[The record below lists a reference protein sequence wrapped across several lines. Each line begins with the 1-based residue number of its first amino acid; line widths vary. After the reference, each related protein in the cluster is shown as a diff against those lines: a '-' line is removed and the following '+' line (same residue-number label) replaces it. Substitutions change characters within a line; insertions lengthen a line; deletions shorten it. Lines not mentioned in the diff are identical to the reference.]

1 MNKRTLLSVLIAGAC
16 VAPFMAQA
24 SNLQAT
30 SGEPYTMKAS
40 DLAKKEQELTNFP
53 LMQSVKET
61 IRTLDNASVELIE
74 PGRAANPE
82 NVKRVE
88 GIVKASDWEYLFP
101 LRAQAYTYSNFLK
114 AVGKFPA
121 LCQTY
126 NDGRDSDAICRKELA
141 TMFAHFAQETGG
153 HESWRPEA
161 EWRQALVHV
170 REMGWSEGQKGGY
183 NGECNP
189 DVWQGQT
196 WPCGKDKDGDFL
208 SYFGRGAKQLSYNY
222 NYGPFSE
229 AMYGDVRVLLDTP
242 ELVADTWLNLASAI
256 FFFAYPQPPKPSM
269 LQVIDGTWQPNE
281 HDKANG
287 LVPGFGVTTQIINGG
302 VECGGPTEIAQSQNR
317 IKYYKEFAN
326 YLKVPVPADEVLGCA
341 NMKQFDEYGAGALK
355 IYWEQDWGWSAD
367 TPDGKTYACQLVG
380 YQTPFSA
387 FKDGDYTKC
396 VQKFYNV
403 NIVNDDGTPVTP
415 ADTTPA
421 DTTPSEDTPADT
433 TPADTTPSEDTPAD
447 TTPPDDTTPADTTPA
462 DDTAPVVV
470 NHAPVAIISGPV
482 GAVEAGAQVS
492 LSAES
497 STDEDG
503 NKLTY
508 TWRSQDGQT
517 LSGEDK
523 AVVTFTAPEAATAKQ
538 YEVSLTVSDG
548 ELSST
553 ASYLLNVKAKA
564 STPSEDEG
572 AYPGWSANSTYNAGD
587 IVNNHGKLFQCKP
600 FPYSGWCNNAPTYYE
615 PGVGLA
621 WSDAWTAL

>member
-16 VAPFMAQA
+16 VAPVIAQA
-24 SNLQAT
+24 TMLKAES
-30 SGEPYTMKAS
+30 SVPYTMKAS
-40 DLAKKEQELTNFP
+40 DLAKKEKELTDFP
-53 LMQSVKET
+53 LMKSVKDT
-61 IRTLDNASVELIE
+61 IRTLDNAQVEQIE
-74 PGRAANPE
+74 PGRAANPV

-88 GIVKASDWEYLFP
+88 GILKESDWEYLFP
-101 LRAQAYTYSNFLK
+101 LRAKDYSYSNFLK

-121 LCQTY
+121 LCDTY
-126 NDGRDSDAICRKELA
+126 NDGRDSEAICRKELA

-153 HESWRPEA
+153 HESWRPEP
-161 EWRQALVHV
+161 EWRQALVYV

-229 AMYGDVRVLLDTP
+229 AMYGDVRTLLDKP

-269 LQVIDGTWQPNE
+269 LQVIDGTWQPND

-341 NMKQFDEYGAGALK
+341 NMKQFDEGGAGALK

-396 VQKFYNV
+396 VQKFFNV
-403 NIVNDDGTPVTP
+403 NIVNDDGSAVVPDETPTP
-415 ADTTPA
+415 APA
-421 DTTPSEDTPADT
+421 PSEDETPAPTPTPDE
-433 TPADTTPSEDTPAD
+433 TPAPV
-447 TTPPDDTTPADTTPA
+447 PDDIPA
-462 DDTAPVVV
+462 VV
-470 NHAPVAIISGPV
+470 NHAPVAQIAGPI

-492 LSAES
+492 LSAEG

-517 LSGEDK
+517 VTGDDK
-523 AVVTFTAPEAATAKQ
+523 AVMTFNAPEAATAQQ
-538 YEVSLTVSDG
+538 YEISLTVSDG

-553 ASYLLNVKAKA
+553 TTYLLNVKAKA
-564 STPSEDEG
+564 ATPSQDEG
-572 AYPGWSANSTYNAGD
+572 TSGSYPAWSANSKYSAGD

-600 FPYSGWCNNAPTYYE
+600 FPYSGWCNNAPMYYE
-615 PGVGLA
+615 PGAGLA
-621 WSDAWTAL
+621 WSEAWTAL

>member
-1 MNKRTLLSVLIAGAC
+1 
-16 VAPFMAQA
+16 MAQA
-24 SNLQAT
+24 ASLQAT
-30 SGEPYTMKAS
+30 ASEPYTMKAS
-40 DLAKKEQELTNFP
+40 DLAKKEKELTSFP
-53 LMQSVKET
+53 LMASVKET
-61 IRTLDNASVELIE
+61 IQTLDNAQVEMIE
-74 PGRAANPE
+74 PGRAANPD

-114 AVGKFPA
+114 AIGKFPA
-121 LCQTY
+121 LCKTY
-126 NDGRDSDAICRKELA
+126 GDGRDSDAICRKELA

-153 HESWRPEA
+153 HESWRPEG

-170 REMGWSEGQKGGY
+170 REMGWSEDQKGGY

-229 AMYGDVRVLLDTP
+229 AMYGDVRTLLNKP

-281 HDKANG
+281 RDKANG

-326 YLKVPVPADEVLGCA
+326 YLKVPVPANEVLGCA
-341 NMKQFDEYGAGALK
+341 NMKQFDEGGAGALK

-367 TPDGKTYACQLVG
+367 TPDGKTYSCQLVG

-387 FKDGDYTKC
+387 FKEGDYGRC
-396 VQKFYNV
+396 VQKFFNV
-403 NIVNDDGTPVTP
+403 NVVDDEGSATTPDETPVTP
-415 ADTTPA
+415 APIPAEDETPA
-421 DTTPSEDTPADT
+421 EPA
-433 TPADTTPSEDTPAD
+433 
-447 TTPPDDTTPADTTPA
+447 
-462 DDTAPVVV
+462 VV
-470 NHAPVAIISGPV
+470 NHAPVAHIAGPI
-482 GAVEAGAQVS
+482 GAVDAGAQVS
-492 LSAES
+492 LSAEG
-497 STDEDG
+497 STDADG

-517 LSGEDK
+517 VTGEDK
-523 AVVTFTAPEAATAKQ
+523 AVVTFTAPESATAQ
-538 YEVSLTVSDG
+538 QVEVSLTVSDG

-553 ASYLLNVKAKA
+553 TSYLLNVKAKA
-564 STPSEDEG
+564 ATPSDDD
-572 AYPGWSANSTYNAGD
+572 ASYAAWSANGKYSAGD

-600 FPYSGWCNNAPTYYE
+600 FPYSGWCNNAPAYYE
-615 PGVGLA
+615 PGAGLA
-621 WSDAWTAL
+621 WADAWTAL

>member
-16 VAPFMAQA
+16 VAPVIAQA
-24 SNLQAT
+24 TMLKAES
-30 SGEPYTMKAS
+30 SVPYTMKAS
-40 DLAKKEQELTNFP
+40 DLAKKEKELTDFP
-53 LMQSVKET
+53 LMKSVKDT
-61 IRTLDNASVELIE
+61 IRTLDNAQVEQIE
-74 PGRAANPE
+74 PGRAANPV

-88 GIVKASDWEYLFP
+88 GILKESDWEYLFP
-101 LRAQAYTYSNFLK
+101 LRAKDYSYSNFLK

-121 LCQTY
+121 LCDTY
-126 NDGRDSDAICRKELA
+126 NDGRDSEAICRKELA

-153 HESWRPEA
+153 HESWRPEP
-161 EWRQALVHV
+161 EWRQALVYV

-229 AMYGDVRVLLDTP
+229 AMYGDVRTLLDKP

-269 LQVIDGTWQPNE
+269 LQVIDGTWQPND

-341 NMKQFDEYGAGALK
+341 NMKQFDEGGAGALK

-396 VQKFYNV
+396 VQKFFNV
-403 NIVNDDGTPVTP
+403 NIVNDDGSAVVPDETP
-415 ADTTPA
+415 APA
-421 DTTPSEDTPADT
+421 PAPSEDETPAPTPTPDE
-433 TPADTTPSEDTPAD
+433 TPAPV
-447 TTPPDDTTPADTTPA
+447 PDDIPA
-462 DDTAPVVV
+462 VV
-470 NHAPVAIISGPV
+470 NHAPVAQIAGPI

-492 LSAES
+492 LSAEG

-517 LSGEDK
+517 VTGDDK
-523 AVVTFTAPEAATAKQ
+523 AVVTFNAPEAATAQQ
-538 YEVSLTVSDG
+538 YEISLTVSDG

-553 ASYLLNVKAKA
+553 TTYLLNVKAKA
-564 STPSEDEG
+564 ATPSQDEG
-572 AYPGWSANSTYNAGD
+572 TSGSYPAWSANSKYSAGD

-600 FPYSGWCNNAPTYYE
+600 FPYSGWCNNAPAYYE
-615 PGVGLA
+615 PGVRLA
-621 WSDAWTAL
+621 WADAWTAL

>member
-16 VAPFMAQA
+16 VAPVIAQA
-24 SNLQAT
+24 TMLKAES
-30 SGEPYTMKAS
+30 SVPYTMKAS
-40 DLAKKEQELTNFP
+40 DLAKKEKELTDFP
-53 LMQSVKET
+53 LMKSVKDT
-61 IRTLDNASVELIE
+61 IRTLDNAQVEQIE
-74 PGRAANPE
+74 PGRAANPV

-88 GIVKASDWEYLFP
+88 GILKESDWEYLFP
-101 LRAQAYTYSNFLK
+101 LRAKDYSYSNFLK

-121 LCQTY
+121 LCDTY
-126 NDGRDSDAICRKELA
+126 NDGRDSEAICRKELA

-153 HESWRPEA
+153 HESWRPEP
-161 EWRQALVHV
+161 EWRQALVYV

-229 AMYGDVRVLLDTP
+229 AMYGDVRTLLDKP

-269 LQVIDGTWQPNE
+269 LQVIDGTWQPND

-341 NMKQFDEYGAGALK
+341 NMKQFDEGGAGALK

-396 VQKFYNV
+396 VQKFFNV
-403 NIVNDDGTPVTP
+403 NIVNDDGSAVVPDETP
-415 ADTTPA
+415 APA
-421 DTTPSEDTPADT
+421 PAPSEDETPAPTPTPDE
-433 TPADTTPSEDTPAD
+433 TPAPV
-447 TTPPDDTTPADTTPA
+447 PDDIPA
-462 DDTAPVVV
+462 VV
-470 NHAPVAIISGPV
+470 NHAPVAQIAGPI

-492 LSAES
+492 LSAEG

-517 LSGEDK
+517 VTGDDK
-523 AVVTFTAPEAATAKQ
+523 AVVTFNAPEAATAQQ
-538 YEVSLTVSDG
+538 YEISLTVSDG

-553 ASYLLNVKAKA
+553 TTYLLNVKAKA
-564 STPSEDEG
+564 ATPSQDEG
-572 AYPGWSANSTYNAGD
+572 TSGSYPAWSANSKYSAGD

-600 FPYSGWCNNAPTYYE
+600 FPYSGWCNNAPMYYE
-615 PGVGLA
+615 PSAGLA
-621 WSDAWTAL
+621 WSEAWTAL

>member
-16 VAPFMAQA
+16 VAPLMAQA
-24 SNLQAT
+24 ANLKET
-30 SGEPYTMKAS
+30 SSEPYTIKAS
-40 DLAKKEQELTNFP
+40 DLAKKEKELTDFP
-53 LMQSVKET
+53 LMASVKET
-61 IRTLDNASVELIE
+61 IQTLDNAQVELIE
-74 PGRAANPE
+74 PGRAANPD

-121 LCQTY
+121 LCKTY

-141 TMFAHFAQETGG
+141 TMFAHFARETGG

-189 DVWQGQT
+189 DVCRGQT
-196 WPCGKDKDGDFL
+196 RPCGKDKDGDFL
-208 SYFGRGAKQLSYNY
+208 SYFGRGAKQLSHNY

-229 AMYGDVRVLLDTP
+229 AMYGDVRTLLDKP

-269 LQVIDGTWQPNE
+269 LQVIDGTWQPND

-326 YLKVPVPADEVLGCA
+326 YLKVPVPANEVLGCA
-341 NMKQFDEYGAGALK
+341 NMKQFDEGGAGALK

-367 TPDGKTYACQLVG
+367 TPDGKTYSCQLVG

-387 FKDGDYTKC
+387 FKDGDYSKC
-396 VQKFYNV
+396 VQHFFNV
-403 NIVNDDGTPVTP
+403 KIVNDEGSSETPDETPVTP
-415 ADTTPA
+415 TP
-421 DTTPSEDTPADT
+421 TPS
-433 TPADTTPSEDTPAD
+433 
-447 TTPPDDTTPADTTPA
+447 DDET
-462 DDTAPVVV
+462 PVVV
-470 NHAPVAIISGPV
+470 NHAPVAQIAGPI

-492 LSAES
+492 LSAEG
-497 STDEDG
+497 STDPDG
-503 NKLTY
+503 NTLTY
-508 TWRSQDGQT
+508 TWRSRDGQT
-517 LSGEDK
+517 VTGQDK
-523 AVVTFTAPEAATAKQ
+523 AVVTFTAPESATAQQ

-553 ASYLLNVKAKA
+553 TSYLLNVKAKA
-564 STPSEDEG
+564 ATPSGEDTS
-572 AYPGWSANSTYNAGD
+572 YPAWSANSKYNAGD

-615 PGVGLA
+615 PGAGLA
-621 WSDAWTAL
+621 WAEAWTAL

>member
-1 MNKRTLLSVLIAGAC
+1 MNKRTLLSGLIAGAC

-24 SNLQAT
+24 ASLQAT
-30 SGEPYTMKAS
+30 ASEPYTMKAS
-40 DLAKKEQELTNFP
+40 DLANKEKELTSFP
-53 LMQSVKET
+53 LMASVKET
-61 IRTLDNASVELIE
+61 IQTLDNAQVEMIE
-74 PGRAANPE
+74 PGRAANPD

-114 AVGKFPA
+114 AIGKFPA
-121 LCQTY
+121 LCKTY
-126 NDGRDSDAICRKELA
+126 GDGRDSDAICRKELA

-153 HESWRPEA
+153 HESWRPEG

-229 AMYGDVRVLLDTP
+229 AMYGDVRTLLDKP

-269 LQVIDGTWQPNE
+269 LQVIDGTWQPNDR
-281 HDKANG
+281 DKANG

-326 YLKVPVPADEVLGCA
+326 YLKVPVPANEVLGCA
-341 NMKQFDEYGAGALK
+341 NMKQFDEGGAGALK

-367 TPDGKTYACQLVG
+367 TPDGKTYSCQLVG

-387 FKDGDYTKC
+387 FKEGDYGRC
-396 VQKFYNV
+396 VQKFFNV
-403 NIVNDDGTPVTP
+403 NVVDDEGSATTPDETPVTP
-415 ADTTPA
+415 APIPAEDETPA
-421 DTTPSEDTPADT
+421 EPA
-433 TPADTTPSEDTPAD
+433 
-447 TTPPDDTTPADTTPA
+447 
-462 DDTAPVVV
+462 VV
-470 NHAPVAIISGPV
+470 NHAPVAHIAGPI
-482 GAVEAGAQVS
+482 GAVDAGAQVS
-492 LSAES
+492 LSAEG
-497 STDEDG
+497 STDADG

-517 LSGEDK
+517 VTGEDK
-523 AVVTFTAPEAATAKQ
+523 AVVTFTAPESATAQ
-538 YEVSLTVSDG
+538 QVEVSLTVSDG

-553 ASYLLNVKAKA
+553 TSYLLNVKAKA
-564 STPSEDEG
+564 ATPSDDD
-572 AYPGWSANSTYNAGD
+572 ASYAAWSANGKYSAGD

-600 FPYSGWCNNAPTYYE
+600 FPYSGWCNNAPAYYE
-615 PGVGLA
+615 PGAGLA
-621 WSDAWTAL
+621 WADAWTAL

>member
-229 AMYGDVRVLLDTP
+229 AMYGDVRVLLDKP
-242 ELVADTWLNLASAI
+242 ELVADTWLNLASVI

-403 NIVNDDGTPVTP
+403 NIVNDDGTPV
-415 ADTTPA
+415 
-421 DTTPSEDTPADT
+421 TPADT

>member
-16 VAPFMAQA
+16 VAPVIAQA
-24 SNLQAT
+24 TMLKAES
-30 SGEPYTMKAS
+30 SVPYTMKAS
-40 DLAKKEQELTNFP
+40 DLAKKEKELTDFP
-53 LMQSVKET
+53 LMKSVKDT
-61 IRTLDNASVELIE
+61 IRTLDNAQVEQIE
-74 PGRAANPE
+74 PGRAANPV

-88 GIVKASDWEYLFP
+88 GILKESDWEYLFP
-101 LRAQAYTYSNFLK
+101 LRAKDYSYSNFLK

-121 LCQTY
+121 LCDTY
-126 NDGRDSDAICRKELA
+126 NDGRDSEAICRKELA

-153 HESWRPEA
+153 HESWRPEP
-161 EWRQALVHV
+161 EWRQALVYV

-229 AMYGDVRVLLDTP
+229 AMYGDVRTLLDKP

-269 LQVIDGTWQPNE
+269 LQVIDGTWQPND

-341 NMKQFDEYGAGALK
+341 NMKQFDEGGAGALK

-396 VQKFYNV
+396 VQKFFNV
-403 NIVNDDGTPVTP
+403 NIVNDDGSAVVPDETP
-415 ADTTPA
+415 APAPAPCEDETPA
-421 DTTPSEDTPADT
+421 PTPTPDETPA
-433 TPADTTPSEDTPAD
+433 PV
-447 TTPPDDTTPADTTPA
+447 PDDIPA
-462 DDTAPVVV
+462 VV
-470 NHAPVAIISGPV
+470 NHAPVAQIAGPI

-492 LSAES
+492 LSAEG

-517 LSGEDK
+517 VTGDDK
-523 AVVTFTAPEAATAKQ
+523 AVVTFNAPEAATAQQ
-538 YEVSLTVSDG
+538 YEISLTVSDG

-553 ASYLLNVKAKA
+553 TTYLLNVKAKA
-564 STPSEDEG
+564 ATPSQDEG
-572 AYPGWSANSTYNAGD
+572 TSGSYPAWSANSKYSAGD

-600 FPYSGWCNNAPTYYE
+600 FPYSGWCNNAPMYYE
-615 PGVGLA
+615 PGAGLA
-621 WSDAWTAL
+621 WSEAWTAL

>member
-101 LRAQAYTYSNFLK
+101 LRAHAYTYSNFLK

-229 AMYGDVRVLLDTP
+229 AMYGDVRVLLDKP

-433 TPADTTPSEDTPAD
+433 TP
-447 TTPPDDTTPADTTPA
+447 PDDTTPADTTPA

-587 IVNNHGKLFQCKP
+587 IVNNHGQLFQCKP

>member
-16 VAPFMAQA
+16 VAPVIAQA
-24 SNLQAT
+24 TMLKAES
-30 SGEPYTMKAS
+30 SVPYTMKAS
-40 DLAKKEQELTNFP
+40 DLAKKEKELTDFP
-53 LMQSVKET
+53 LMKSVKDT
-61 IRTLDNASVELIE
+61 IRTLDNAQVEQIE
-74 PGRAANPE
+74 PGRAANPV

-88 GIVKASDWEYLFP
+88 GILKESDWEYLFP
-101 LRAQAYTYSNFLK
+101 LRAKDYSYSNFLK

-121 LCQTY
+121 LCDTY
-126 NDGRDSDAICRKELA
+126 NDGRDSEAICRKELA

-153 HESWRPEA
+153 HESWRPEP
-161 EWRQALVHV
+161 EWRQALVYV

-229 AMYGDVRVLLDTP
+229 AMYGDVRTLLDKP

-256 FFFAYPQPPKPSM
+256 FFFAYPQPPKPRM
-269 LQVIDGTWQPNE
+269 LQVIDGTWQPND

-341 NMKQFDEYGAGALK
+341 NMKQFDEGGAGALK

-396 VQKFYNV
+396 VQKFFNV
-403 NIVNDDGTPVTP
+403 NIVNDDGSAVVPDETPTP
-415 ADTTPA
+415 APA
-421 DTTPSEDTPADT
+421 PSEDETPAPTPTPDE
-433 TPADTTPSEDTPAD
+433 TPAPV
-447 TTPPDDTTPADTTPA
+447 PDDIPA
-462 DDTAPVVV
+462 VV
-470 NHAPVAIISGPV
+470 NHAPVAQIAGPI

-492 LSAES
+492 LSAEG

-517 LSGEDK
+517 VTGDDK
-523 AVVTFTAPEAATAKQ
+523 AVVTFNAPEAATAQQ
-538 YEVSLTVSDG
+538 YEISLTVSDG

-553 ASYLLNVKAKA
+553 TTYLLNVKAKA
-564 STPSEDEG
+564 ATPSQDEG
-572 AYPGWSANSTYNAGD
+572 TSGSYPAWSANSKYSAGD

-600 FPYSGWCNNAPTYYE
+600 FPYSGWCNNAPMYYE
-615 PGVGLA
+615 PGAGLA
-621 WSDAWTAL
+621 WSEAWTAL

>member
-1 MNKRTLLSVLIAGAC
+1 MNKRTLLSVLVAGAC

-24 SNLQAT
+24 ASLQAT
-30 SGEPYTMKAS
+30 PSEPYTMKAS
-40 DLAKKEQELTNFP
+40 DLAKKEKELTSFP
-53 LMQSVKET
+53 LMASVKET
-61 IRTLDNASVELIE
+61 IQTLDNAQVEMVE

-121 LCQTY
+121 LCKTY

-229 AMYGDVRVLLDTP
+229 AMYGDVHTLLEKP

-269 LQVIDGTWQPNE
+269 LQVIDGTWQPNA

-326 YLKVPVPADEVLGCA
+326 YLKVPVPANEVLGCA
-341 NMKQFDEYGAGALK
+341 NMKQFDEGGAGALK

-367 TPDGKTYACQLVG
+367 TPTGQTYSCQLVG

-387 FKDGDYTKC
+387 FKEGDYSKC
-396 VQKFYNV
+396 VQKFFNV
-403 NIVNDDGTPVTP
+403 NIVNDDGSATTPDENPVTP
-415 ADTTPA
+415 APTPDETPA
-421 DTTPSEDTPADT
+421 E
-433 TPADTTPSEDTPAD
+433 
-447 TTPPDDTTPADTTPA
+447 
-462 DDTAPVVV
+462 PVAV
-470 NHAPVAIISGPV
+470 NHAPVAHIAGPV

-492 LSAES
+492 LSAEG
-497 STDEDG
+497 STDADG

-517 LSGEDK
+517 VTGQDK
-523 AVVTFTAPEAATAKQ
+523 AVVTFRAPESATAQ
-538 YEVSLTVSDG
+538 QIEVSLTVSDG

-553 ASYLLNVKAKA
+553 TSYLLNVKAKA
-564 STPSEDEG
+564 APSQDEG
-572 AYPGWSANSTYNAGD
+572 TSGSYVAWSANSKYKAGD

-600 FPYSGWCNNAPTYYE
+600 FPYSGWCNNAPAYYE
-615 PGVGLA
+615 PGAGLA
-621 WSDAWTAL
+621 WADAWTAL

>member
-16 VAPFMAQA
+16 VAPVIAQA
-24 SNLQAT
+24 TMLKAES
-30 SGEPYTMKAS
+30 SVPYTMKAS
-40 DLAKKEQELTNFP
+40 DLAKKEKELTDFP
-53 LMQSVKET
+53 LMKSVKDT
-61 IRTLDNASVELIE
+61 IRTLDNAQVEQIE
-74 PGRAANPE
+74 PGRAANPV

-88 GIVKASDWEYLFP
+88 GILKESDWEYLFP
-101 LRAQAYTYSNFLK
+101 LRAKDYSYSNFLK

-121 LCQTY
+121 LCDTY
-126 NDGRDSDAICRKELA
+126 NDGRDSEAICRKELA

-153 HESWRPEA
+153 HESWRPEP
-161 EWRQALVHV
+161 EWRQALVYV

-229 AMYGDVRVLLDTP
+229 AMYGDVRTLLDKP

-269 LQVIDGTWQPNE
+269 LQVIDGTWQPND

-341 NMKQFDEYGAGALK
+341 NMKQFDEGGAGALK

-396 VQKFYNV
+396 VQKFFNV
-403 NIVNDDGTPVTP
+403 NIVNDDGSAVVPDETP
-415 ADTTPA
+415 APA
-421 DTTPSEDTPADT
+421 PAPSEDETPAPTPTPDE
-433 TPADTTPSEDTPAD
+433 TPAPV
-447 TTPPDDTTPADTTPA
+447 PDDIPA
-462 DDTAPVVV
+462 VV
-470 NHAPVAIISGPV
+470 NHAPVAQIAGPI

-492 LSAES
+492 LSAEG

-517 LSGEDK
+517 VTGDDK
-523 AVVTFTAPEAATAKQ
+523 AVVTFNAPEAATAQQ
-538 YEVSLTVSDG
+538 YEISLTVSDG

-553 ASYLLNVKAKA
+553 TTYLLNVKAKA
-564 STPSEDEG
+564 VTPSQDEG
-572 AYPGWSANSTYNAGD
+572 TSGSYPAWSANSKYSAGD

-600 FPYSGWCNNAPTYYE
+600 FPYSGWCNNAPMYYE
-615 PGVGLA
+615 PGAGLA
-621 WSDAWTAL
+621 WSEAWTAL

>member
-16 VAPFMAQA
+16 VAPVIAQA
-24 SNLQAT
+24 TMLKADNS
-30 SGEPYTMKAS
+30 EPYTMKAS
-40 DLAKKEQELTNFP
+40 DLAKKEKALTDFP
-53 LMQSVKET
+53 LMKSVKDT
-61 IRTLDNASVELIE
+61 IRTLDNASVEQIE
-74 PGRAANPE
+74 PGRAANPD

-88 GIVKASDWEYLFP
+88 GILKESDWEYLFP
-101 LRAQAYTYSNFLK
+101 LRAKDYSYSNFLK

-121 LCQTY
+121 LCDTY
-126 NDGRDSDAICRKELA
+126 KDGRNSDAICRKELA

-161 EWRQALVHV
+161 EWRQALVYV

-183 NGECNP
+183 NGECNTS
-189 DVWQGQT
+189 VWQGQT

-229 AMYGDVRVLLDTP
+229 AMYGDVRTLLDKP

-269 LQVIDGTWQPNE
+269 LQVIDGTWQPND

-341 NMKQFDEYGAGALK
+341 NMKQFDEGGAGALK

-396 VQKFYNV
+396 VQKFFNV
-403 NIVNDDGTPVTP
+403 KIVNDDGSNVNPADNTP
-415 ADTTPA
+415 ADNTPA
-421 DTTPSEDTPADT
+421 DNTPADN
-433 TPADTTPSEDTPAD
+433 TPADNTPAD
-447 TTPPDDTTPADTTPA
+447 NTPADNTPA
-462 DDTAPVVV
+462 PV
-470 NHAPVAIISGPV
+470 NHAPVAQIAGPI

-492 LSAES
+492 LSAEG

-503 NKLTY
+503 NQLTY

-517 LSGEDK
+517 VTGQDK
-523 AVVTFTAPEAATAKQ
+523 AVITFTAPEAATAKQ
-538 YEVSLTVSDG
+538 YEISLTVSDG

-553 ASYLLNVKAKA
+553 TTYLLNVKAKA
-564 STPSEDEG
+564 ATPSQDEG
-572 AYPGWSANSTYNAGD
+572 TYPAWSANSKYSAGD

-600 FPYSGWCNNAPTYYE
+600 FPYSGWCNNAPAYYE
-615 PGVGLA
+615 PGAGLA
-621 WSDAWTAL
+621 WSEAWTAL

>member
-229 AMYGDVRVLLDTP
+229 AMYGDVRVLLDKP

-403 NIVNDDGTPVTP
+403 NIVNDDGTPVT
-415 ADTTPA
+415 
-421 DTTPSEDTPADT
+421 SADT

>member
-1 MNKRTLLSVLIAGAC
+1 MNKRTLLSVLVAGAC

-24 SNLQAT
+24 ASLQAT
-30 SGEPYTMKAS
+30 TSEPYTMNAS
-40 DLAKKEQELTNFP
+40 DLAKKEKELTSFP
-53 LMQSVKET
+53 LMDAVKET
-61 IRTLDNASVELIE
+61 IKTLDNAQVELIE

-121 LCQTY
+121 LCKTY

-229 AMYGDVRVLLDTP
+229 AMYGDVRTLLDKP

-269 LQVIDGTWQPNE
+269 LQVIDGTWQPND

-302 VECGGPTEIAQSQNR
+302 VECGGPTEIAQSENR

-326 YLKVPVPADEVLGCA
+326 YLKVPVPANEVLGCA
-341 NMKQFDEYGAGALK
+341 NMKQFDEGGAGALK

-367 TPDGKTYACQLVG
+367 TPSGETYSCQLVG

-387 FKDGDYTKC
+387 FKEGDYSKC
-396 VQKFYNV
+396 VQKFFNV
-403 NIVNDDGTPVTP
+403 NIVNDDGSVTPDETPVTP
-415 ADTTPA
+415 TP
-421 DTTPSEDTPADT
+421 TPSEDETPAPAPVPDE
-433 TPADTTPSEDTPAD
+433 TPAEPA
-447 TTPPDDTTPADTTPA
+447 
-462 DDTAPVVV
+462 VV
-470 NHAPVAIISGPV
+470 NHAPVAHIAGPI
-482 GAVEAGAQVS
+482 GAVEAGAHVS
-492 LSAES
+492 LSAEG
-497 STDEDG
+497 STDADG
-503 NKLTY
+503 NALTY

-517 LSGEDK
+517 VTGQDK
-523 AVVTFTAPEAATAKQ
+523 AVVTFTAPESATAQ
-538 YEVSLTVSDG
+538 QIEISLTVSDG

-553 ASYLLNVKAKA
+553 TSYLLNVKAKA
-564 STPSEDEG
+564 APSQDEG
-572 AYPGWSANSTYNAGD
+572 TSGDYAAWSANSKYKAGD

-615 PGVGLA
+615 PGAGLA
-621 WSDAWTAL
+621 WAEAWTAL

>member
-16 VAPFMAQA
+16 IAPVMAQA
-24 SNLQAT
+24 TMLKAES
-30 SGEPYTMKAS
+30 SEPYTMKAS
-40 DLAKKEQELTNFP
+40 DLAKKEKELTDFP
-53 LMQSVKET
+53 LMQSVKDT
-61 IRTLDNASVELIE
+61 IRTLDNASVEQIE
-74 PGRAANPE
+74 PGRASNPA

-88 GIVKASDWEYLFP
+88 GILKESDWEYLFP
-101 LRAQAYTYSNFLK
+101 LRAKDYSYSNFLK

-121 LCQTY
+121 LCDTY
-126 NDGRDSDAICRKELA
+126 KDGRDSDAICRKELA

-161 EWRQALVHV
+161 EWRQALVYV

-183 NGECNP
+183 NGECNT

-229 AMYGDVRVLLDTP
+229 AMYGDVKVLLEKP

-269 LQVIDGTWQPNE
+269 LQVIDGTWQPND

-341 NMKQFDEYGAGALK
+341 NMKQFDEGGAGSLK

-367 TPDGKTYACQLVG
+367 TPDGKTYSCQLVG

-403 NIVNDDGTPVTP
+403 NIVNDDGSATDPDQNVTPTPDDNVTPTPDDNVTPTPTPDDETPVEPTH
-415 ADTTPA
+415 
-421 DTTPSEDTPADT
+421 E
-433 TPADTTPSEDTPAD
+433 
-447 TTPPDDTTPADTTPA
+447 
-462 DDTAPVVV
+462 
-470 NHAPVAIISGPV
+470 NHAPVAQIAGPI

-492 LSAES
+492 LSAEG

-517 LSGEDK
+517 VTGDDK
-523 AVVTFTAPEAATAKQ
+523 AVVTFTAPEAATAQQ

-553 ASYLLNVKAKA
+553 STYLLNVKAKEA
-564 STPSEDEG
+564 TPSNDEG
-572 AYPGWSANSTYNAGD
+572 TSGNYAAWSANSKYQAGD

-600 FPYSGWCNNAPTYYE
+600 FPYSGWCNNAPAYYE
-615 PGVGLA
+615 PGAGLA
-621 WSDAWTAL
+621 WAEAWTAL

>member
-1 MNKRTLLSVLIAGAC
+1 MLIAGAC
-16 VAPFMAQA
+16 VAPVIAQA
-24 SNLQAT
+24 TMLKAES
-30 SGEPYTMKAS
+30 SVPYTMKAS
-40 DLAKKEQELTNFP
+40 DLAKKEKELTDFP
-53 LMQSVKET
+53 LMKSVKDT
-61 IRTLDNASVELIE
+61 IRTLDNAQVEQIE
-74 PGRAANPE
+74 PGRAANPV

-88 GIVKASDWEYLFP
+88 GILKESDWEYLFP
-101 LRAQAYTYSNFLK
+101 LRAKDYSYSNFLK

-121 LCQTY
+121 LCDTY
-126 NDGRDSDAICRKELA
+126 NDGRDSEAICRKELA

-153 HESWRPEA
+153 HESWRPEP
-161 EWRQALVHV
+161 EWRQALVYV

-229 AMYGDVRVLLDTP
+229 AMYGDVRTLLDKP

-269 LQVIDGTWQPNE
+269 LQVIDGTWQPND

-341 NMKQFDEYGAGALK
+341 NMKQFDEGGAGALK

-396 VQKFYNV
+396 VQKFFNV
-403 NIVNDDGTPVTP
+403 NIVNDDGSAVVPDETP
-415 ADTTPA
+415 APA
-421 DTTPSEDTPADT
+421 PAPSEDETPAPTPTPDE
-433 TPADTTPSEDTPAD
+433 TPAPV
-447 TTPPDDTTPADTTPA
+447 PDDIPA
-462 DDTAPVVV
+462 VV
-470 NHAPVAIISGPV
+470 NHAPVAQIAGPI

-492 LSAES
+492 LSAEG

-517 LSGEDK
+517 VTGDDK
-523 AVVTFTAPEAATAKQ
+523 AVVTFNAPEAATAQQ
-538 YEVSLTVSDG
+538 YEISLTVSDG

-553 ASYLLNVKAKA
+553 TTYLLNVKAKA
-564 STPSEDEG
+564 ATPSQDEG
-572 AYPGWSANSTYNAGD
+572 TSGSYPAWSANSKYSAGD

-600 FPYSGWCNNAPTYYE
+600 FPYSGWCNNAPMYYE
-615 PGVGLA
+615 PGAGLA
-621 WSDAWTAL
+621 WSEAWTAL

>member
-1 MNKRTLLSVLIAGAC
+1 MNKRTLLSLLVAGAC

-24 SNLQAT
+24 ASLQAT
-30 SGEPYTMKAS
+30 SSEPYTMKAS
-40 DLAKKEQELTNFP
+40 DLAKKEKELTSFP
-53 LMQSVKET
+53 LMASVKET
-61 IRTLDNASVELIE
+61 IRTLDNEQVELIE
-74 PGRAANPE
+74 PGRAANPD

-88 GIVKASDWEYLFP
+88 GIVKESGWEYLFP
-101 LRAQAYTYSNFLK
+101 MRAASYTYSNFLK

-121 LCQTY
+121 LCKTY

-170 REMGWSEGQKGGY
+170 REMGWTEGQKGGY

-189 DVWQGQT
+189 EIWQGQT
-196 WPCGKDKDGDFL
+196 WPCGKDKDGDFV

-229 AMYGDVRVLLDTP
+229 AMFGTVRTLLDKP

-269 LQVIDGTWQPNE
+269 LQVIDGTWQPNDR
-281 HDKANG
+281 DKANG

-326 YLKVPVPADEVLGCA
+326 YLKVPVPANEVLGCA
-341 NMKQFDEYGAGALK
+341 NMKQFDEGGAGALK

-367 TPDGKTYACQLVG
+367 TPDGKTYSCQLVG

-387 FKDGDYTKC
+387 FKEGDYTNC
-396 VQKFYNV
+396 VKKFYNV
-403 NIVNDDGTPVTP
+403 NIINDDGSATKPDETPVTP
-415 ADTTPA
+415 APTPA
-421 DTTPSEDTPADT
+421 DETPAPAPAPTPDE
-433 TPADTTPSEDTPAD
+433 TPAEPA
-447 TTPPDDTTPADTTPA
+447 
-462 DDTAPVVV
+462 VV
-470 NHAPVAIISGPV
+470 NHAPVAQIAGPI

-492 LSAES
+492 LSAEGS
-497 STDEDG
+497 SDQDG
-503 NKLTY
+503 NQLTY
-508 TWRSQDGQT
+508 TWRSQDGTTVTGQ
-517 LSGEDK
+517 DK
-523 AVVTFTAPEAATAKQ
+523 AVVTFTAPESATAQ
-538 YEVSLTVSDG
+538 QIEVSLTVSDG

-553 ASYLLNVKAKA
+553 TTYLLNVKAKA
-564 STPSEDEG
+564 ATPSKDEG
-572 AYPGWSANSTYNAGD
+572 TSGSYAAWSANSKYNAGD

-600 FPYSGWCNNAPTYYE
+600 FPYSGWCNNAPSYYE
-615 PGVGLA
+615 PGAGLA
-621 WSDAWTAL
+621 WADAWTAL

>member
-16 VAPFMAQA
+16 IAPVMAQA
-24 SNLQAT
+24 TMLKAES
-30 SGEPYTMKAS
+30 SEPYTMKAS
-40 DLAKKEQELTNFP
+40 DLAKKEKELTDFP
-53 LMQSVKET
+53 LMQSVKDT
-61 IRTLDNASVELIE
+61 IRTLDNASVEQIE
-74 PGRAANPE
+74 PGRASNPV

-88 GIVKASDWEYLFP
+88 GILKESDWEYLFP
-101 LRAQAYTYSNFLK
+101 LRAKDYSYSNFLK

-121 LCQTY
+121 LCDTY
-126 NDGRDSDAICRKELA
+126 KDGRDSDAICRKELA

-161 EWRQALVHV
+161 EWRQALVYV

-183 NGECNP
+183 NGECNT

-229 AMYGDVRVLLDTP
+229 AMYGDVKVLLEKP

-269 LQVIDGTWQPNE
+269 LQVIDGTWQPND

-341 NMKQFDEYGAGALK
+341 NMKQFDEGGAGALK

-367 TPDGKTYACQLVG
+367 TPDGKTYSCQLVG

-396 VQKFYNV
+396 VQKFFNV
-403 NIVNDDGTPVTP
+403 NIVNDDGSATKPDETPVTP
-415 ADTTPA
+415 TP
-421 DTTPSEDTPADT
+421 TPSEDETPAPTPDE
-433 TPADTTPSEDTPAD
+433 TPAA
-447 TTPPDDTTPADTTPA
+447 
-462 DDTAPVVV
+462 V
-470 NHAPVAIISGPV
+470 NHAPVAQIAGPI

-492 LSAES
+492 LSAEG

-517 LSGEDK
+517 VTGDDK
-523 AVVTFTAPEAATAKQ
+523 AVVTFTAPEAATAQQ

-548 ELSST
+548 ELSNST
-553 ASYLLNVKAKA
+553 TYLLNVKAKA
-564 STPSEDEG
+564 ATPSQDEG
-572 AYPGWSANSTYNAGD
+572 TSGDYAAWSANSKYKAGD

-600 FPYSGWCNNAPTYYE
+600 FPYSGWCNNAPAYYE
-615 PGVGLA
+615 PGAGLA
-621 WSDAWTAL
+621 WSEAWTAL

>member
-16 VAPFMAQA
+16 IAPVMAQA
-24 SNLQAT
+24 TMLKAES
-30 SGEPYTMKAS
+30 SEPYTMKAS
-40 DLAKKEQELTNFP
+40 DLAKKEKELTDFP
-53 LMQSVKET
+53 LMQSVKDT
-61 IRTLDNASVELIE
+61 IRTLDNASVEQIE
-74 PGRAANPE
+74 PGRASNPA

-88 GIVKASDWEYLFP
+88 GILKESDWEYLFP
-101 LRAQAYTYSNFLK
+101 LRAKDYSYSNFLK

-121 LCQTY
+121 LCDTY
-126 NDGRDSDAICRKELA
+126 KDGRDSDAICRKELA

-161 EWRQALVHV
+161 EWRQALVYV

-183 NGECNP
+183 NGECNT

-229 AMYGDVRVLLDTP
+229 AMYGDVKVLLEKP

-269 LQVIDGTWQPNE
+269 LQVIDGTWQPND

-341 NMKQFDEYGAGALK
+341 NMKQFDEGGAGALK
-355 IYWEQDWGWSAD
+355 IYWEEDWGWSAD

-387 FKDGDYTKC
+387 FKEGDYTKC
-396 VQKFYNV
+396 VQKFYKV
-403 NIVNDDGTPVTP
+403 NIVNDDGSATKPDETPVTP
-415 ADTTPA
+415 TPDETPVTPVPDETPVTPVPDETPA
-421 DTTPSEDTPADT
+421 A
-433 TPADTTPSEDTPAD
+433 
-447 TTPPDDTTPADTTPA
+447 
-462 DDTAPVVV
+462 V
-470 NHAPVAIISGPV
+470 NHAPVAQIAGPI

-492 LSAES
+492 LSAEG

-517 LSGEDK
+517 VTGDDK
-523 AVVTFTAPEAATAKQ
+523 AVVTFTAPEAATAQQ

-548 ELSST
+548 ELSSST
-553 ASYLLNVKAKA
+553 TYLLNVKAKEA
-564 STPSEDEG
+564 VPSNDEG
-572 AYPGWSANSTYNAGD
+572 TSGDYAAWSANSKYKAGD

-600 FPYSGWCNNAPTYYE
+600 FPYSGWCNNAPAYYE
-615 PGVGLA
+615 PGAGLA
-621 WSDAWTAL
+621 WSEAWTAL

>member
-16 VAPFMAQA
+16 IAPVMAQA
-24 SNLQAT
+24 TMLKAES
-30 SGEPYTMKAS
+30 SEPYTMKAS
-40 DLAKKEQELTNFP
+40 DLAKKEKELTDFP
-53 LMQSVKET
+53 LMQSVKDT
-61 IRTLDNASVELIE
+61 IRTLDNASVEQIE
-74 PGRAANPE
+74 PGRASNPA

-88 GIVKASDWEYLFP
+88 GILKESDWEYLFP
-101 LRAQAYTYSNFLK
+101 LRAKDYSYSNFLK

-121 LCQTY
+121 LCDTY
-126 NDGRDSDAICRKELA
+126 KDGRDSDAICRKALA

-161 EWRQALVHV
+161 EWRQALVYV

-183 NGECNP
+183 NGECNT

-229 AMYGDVRVLLDTP
+229 AMYGDVKVLLEKP

-269 LQVIDGTWQPNE
+269 LQVIDGTWQPNDR
-281 HDKANG
+281 DKANG

-341 NMKQFDEYGAGALK
+341 NMKQFDEGGAGALK

-367 TPDGKTYACQLVG
+367 TPDGKTYSCQLVG

-387 FKDGDYTKC
+387 FKDGDYTRC
-396 VQKFYNV
+396 VQKFYKV
-403 NIVNDDGTPVTP
+403 NIVNDDGSATTPDKTPVTP
-415 ADTTPA
+415 TPVPDETPTPVPDETPA
-421 DTTPSEDTPADT
+421 A
-433 TPADTTPSEDTPAD
+433 
-447 TTPPDDTTPADTTPA
+447 
-462 DDTAPVVV
+462 V
-470 NHAPVAIISGPV
+470 NHAPVAQIAGPI

-492 LSAES
+492 LSAEG

-517 LSGEDK
+517 VTGDDK
-523 AVVTFTAPEAATAKQ
+523 AVVTFTAPEAATAQQ

-548 ELSST
+548 ELSNST
-553 ASYLLNVKAKA
+553 TYLLNVKAKEA
-564 STPSEDEG
+564 APSQDEG
-572 AYPGWSANSTYNAGD
+572 TSGDYAAWSANSKYKAGD

-600 FPYSGWCNNAPTYYE
+600 FPYSGWCNNAPAYYE
-615 PGVGLA
+615 PGAGLA
-621 WSDAWTAL
+621 WSEAWTAL

>member
-16 VAPFMAQA
+16 VAPIMAQA
-24 SNLQAT
+24 TMLKAEST
-30 SGEPYTMKAS
+30 TPYTIKAS
-40 DLAKKEQELTNFP
+40 DLAKKEKELTDFP
-53 LMQSVKET
+53 LMQSVKDT
-61 IRTLDNASVELIE
+61 IRTLDNASVEQIE
-74 PGRAANPE
+74 PGRASNPA

-88 GIVKASDWEYLFP
+88 GILKESDWEYLFP
-101 LRAQAYTYSNFLK
+101 LRAKDYSYSNFLK

-121 LCQTY
+121 LCDTY
-126 NDGRDSDAICRKELA
+126 KDGRDSDAICRNELA

-161 EWRQALVHV
+161 EWRQALVYV
-170 REMGWSEGQKGGY
+170 REMGWSERQKGGY
-183 NGECNP
+183 NGECNT

-229 AMYGDVRVLLDTP
+229 AMYGDVKVLLEKP
-242 ELVADTWLNLASAI
+242 ELVADTRLNLASAI

-269 LQVIDGTWQPNE
+269 LQVIDGTWQPND

-341 NMKQFDEYGAGALK
+341 NMKQFDEGGAGALK

-367 TPDGKTYACQLVG
+367 TPDGKTYSCQLVG
-380 YQTPFSA
+380 YQKPFSA

-396 VQKFYNV
+396 VQKFYKV
-403 NIVNDDGTPVTP
+403 NIVNDDGSATTPDETPVTP
-415 ADTTPA
+415 TPDETPVTPVPDETPA
-421 DTTPSEDTPADT
+421 A
-433 TPADTTPSEDTPAD
+433 
-447 TTPPDDTTPADTTPA
+447 
-462 DDTAPVVV
+462 V
-470 NHAPVAIISGPV
+470 NHAPVAQIAGPI

-492 LSAES
+492 LSAEG

-508 TWRSQDGQT
+508 SWRSQDGQT
-517 LSGEDK
+517 VTGDDK
-523 AVVTFTAPEAATAKQ
+523 AVVTFSAPEAATAQQ
-538 YEVSLTVSDG
+538 YEISLTVSDG

-553 ASYLLNVKAKA
+553 TSYLLNVKAKEA
-564 STPSEDEG
+564 APSKDEG
-572 AYPGWSANSTYNAGD
+572 TSGDYAAWSANSKYEAGD

-600 FPYSGWCNNAPTYYE
+600 FPYSGWCNNAPAYYE
-615 PGVGLA
+615 PGAGLA
-621 WSDAWTAL
+621 WSEAWTAL

>member
-16 VAPFMAQA
+16 VAPVIAQA
-24 SNLQAT
+24 TMLKAES
-30 SGEPYTMKAS
+30 SVPYTMKAS
-40 DLAKKEQELTNFP
+40 DLAKKEKELTDFP
-53 LMQSVKET
+53 LMKSVKDT
-61 IRTLDNASVELIE
+61 IRTLDNAQVEQIE
-74 PGRAANPE
+74 PGRAANPV

-88 GIVKASDWEYLFP
+88 GILKESDWEYLFP
-101 LRAQAYTYSNFLK
+101 LRAKDYSYSNFLK

-121 LCQTY
+121 LCDTY
-126 NDGRDSDAICRKELA
+126 NDGRDSEAICRKELA

-153 HESWRPEA
+153 HESWRPEP
-161 EWRQALVHV
+161 EWRQALVYV

-229 AMYGDVRVLLDTP
+229 AMYGDVRTLLDKP

-269 LQVIDGTWQPNE
+269 LQVIDGTWQPND

-341 NMKQFDEYGAGALK
+341 NMKQFDEGGAGALK

-396 VQKFYNV
+396 VQKFFNV
-403 NIVNDDGTPVTP
+403 NIVNDDGSAVVPDETPTP
-415 ADTTPA
+415 APA
-421 DTTPSEDTPADT
+421 PSEDETPAPTPTPDE
-433 TPADTTPSEDTPAD
+433 TPAPV
-447 TTPPDDTTPADTTPA
+447 PDDIPA
-462 DDTAPVVV
+462 VV
-470 NHAPVAIISGPV
+470 NHAPVAQIAGPI

-492 LSAES
+492 LSAEG

-517 LSGEDK
+517 VTGDDK
-523 AVVTFTAPEAATAKQ
+523 AVVTFNAPEAATAQQ
-538 YEVSLTVSDG
+538 YEISLTVSDG

-553 ASYLLNVKAKA
+553 TTYLLNVKAKA
-564 STPSEDEG
+564 ATPSQDEG
-572 AYPGWSANSTYNAGD
+572 TSGSYPAWSANSKYSAGD

-600 FPYSGWCNNAPTYYE
+600 FPYSGWCNNAPMYYE
-615 PGVGLA
+615 PGAGLA
-621 WSDAWTAL
+621 WSEAWKAL

>member
-1 MNKRTLLSVLIAGAC
+1 MNKRTLLSILVAGAC
-16 VAPFMAQA
+16 VAPVMAQA
-24 SNLQAT
+24 NMLKAES
-30 SGEPYTMKAS
+30 SEPYTMKAS
-40 DLAKKEQELTNFP
+40 DLAKKEQELTDFP
-53 LMQSVKET
+53 LMKSVKAT
-61 IRTLDNASVELIE
+61 IRTLDNAQVELIE
-74 PGRAANPE
+74 PGKATNPD

-88 GIVKASDWEYLFP
+88 SILKESDWEYLFP
-101 LRAQAYTYSNFLK
+101 LRAKEYSYSNFLK

-121 LCQTY
+121 LCDTY
-126 NDGRDSDAICRKELA
+126 TDGRDSLAICRKELA

-161 EWRQALVHV
+161 EWRQALVYV

-229 AMYGDVRVLLDTP
+229 AMFGDVRTLLDKP

-269 LQVIDGTWQPNE
+269 LQVIDGTWQPND

-302 VECGGPTEIAQSQNR
+302 VECGGPTEIAQSENR

-326 YLKVPVPADEVLGCA
+326 YLKVPAPENEVLGCA
-341 NMKQFDEYGAGALK
+341 NMKQFDEGGAGALK

-387 FKDGDYTKC
+387 FKEGDYTKC
-396 VQKFYNV
+396 VQKFFNL
-403 NIVNDDGTPVTP
+403 NIINDDGSAVNPSDNTP
-415 ADTTPA
+415 ADNTPA
-421 DTTPSEDTPADT
+421 DNTPADN
-433 TPADTTPSEDTPAD
+433 TPADNTPAD
-447 TTPPDDTTPADTTPA
+447 NTPADNTPA
-462 DDTAPVVV
+462 DDTPAVT
-470 NHAPVAIISGPV
+470 NHAPVAVISGPV
-482 GAVEAGAQVS
+482 GAVDAGAQVS
-492 LSAES
+492 LSAEG

-517 LSGEDK
+517 VSGEDK
-523 AVVTFTAPEAATAKQ
+523 AVVTFTAPEAATAQ
-538 YEVSLTVSDG
+538 QIEVSLTVSDG
-548 ELSST
+548 ELSDT
-553 ASYLLNVKAKA
+553 TTYLLNVKAKA
-564 STPSEDEG
+564 QTPSGDEG
-572 AYPGWSANSTYNAGD
+572 SDTYAAWSANSKYNAGD

-600 FPYSGWCNNAPTYYE
+600 FPYSGWCNSAPAYYE

-621 WSDAWTAL
+621 WADAWTAL

>member
-229 AMYGDVRVLLDTP
+229 AMYGDVRVLLDKP

-403 NIVNDDGTPVTP
+403 NIVNDDGTPV
-415 ADTTPA
+415 
-421 DTTPSEDTPADT
+421 

>member
-1 MNKRTLLSVLIAGAC
+1 
-16 VAPFMAQA
+16 
-24 SNLQAT
+24 
-30 SGEPYTMKAS
+30 MKAS
-40 DLAKKEQELTNFP
+40 DLAKKEHELTNFP
-53 LMQSVKET
+53 LMASVKET
-61 IRTLDNASVELIE
+61 IQTLDNAQVELIE
-74 PGRAANPE
+74 PGRAANPD

-121 LCQTY
+121 LCKTY

-141 TMFAHFAQETGG
+141 TMFAHFALETGG

-229 AMYGDVRVLLDTP
+229 AMYGDVRTLLDKP

-269 LQVIDGTWQPNE
+269 LQVIDGTWQPND

-326 YLKVPVPADEVLGCA
+326 YLKVPVPANEVLGCA
-341 NMKQFDEYGAGALK
+341 NMKQFDEGGAGALK

-367 TPDGKTYACQLVG
+367 TPDGKTYSCQLVG

-387 FKDGDYTKC
+387 FKEGDYSKC

-403 NIVNDDGTPVTP
+403 NIVNDDGSSVTPDETPVTP
-415 ADTTPA
+415 TP
-421 DTTPSEDTPADT
+421 TPSEDVTPAP
-433 TPADTTPSEDTPAD
+433 TPAPVPDETPVE
-447 TTPPDDTTPADTTPA
+447 
-462 DDTAPVVV
+462 PVAV
-470 NHAPVAIISGPV
+470 NHAPVAQIAGPI

-492 LSAES
+492 LSAEG
-497 STDEDG
+497 STDADG

-517 LSGEDK
+517 VTGEDK
-523 AVVTFTAPEAATAKQ
+523 AVVTFKAPESATAQQ

-553 ASYLLNVKAKA
+553 TSYLLNVKAKA
-564 STPSEDEG
+564 ATPSGEDTS
-572 AYPGWSANSTYNAGD
+572 YPAWSANSKYNAGD

-600 FPYSGWCNNAPTYYE
+600 FPYSGWCNSAPTYYE
-615 PGVGLA
+615 PGAGLA
-621 WSDAWTAL
+621 WAEAWTAL

>member
-16 VAPFMAQA
+16 IAPVMAQA
-24 SNLQAT
+24 TMLKAES
-30 SGEPYTMKAS
+30 SEPYTMKAS
-40 DLAKKEQELTNFP
+40 DLAKKEKELTDFP
-53 LMQSVKET
+53 LMQSVKDT
-61 IRTLDNASVELIE
+61 IRTLDNASVEQIE
-74 PGRAANPE
+74 PGRASNPV

-88 GIVKASDWEYLFP
+88 GILKESDWEYLFP
-101 LRAQAYTYSNFLK
+101 LRAKDYSYSNFLK

-121 LCQTY
+121 LCDTY
-126 NDGRDSDAICRKELA
+126 KDGRDSDAICRKELA

-161 EWRQALVHV
+161 EWRQALVYV

-183 NGECNP
+183 NGECNT

-229 AMYGDVRVLLDTP
+229 AMYGDVKVLLEKP

-269 LQVIDGTWQPNE
+269 LQVIDGTWQPNDR
-281 HDKANG
+281 DKANG

-326 YLKVPVPADEVLGCA
+326 YLKVPVPANEVLGCA
-341 NMKQFDEYGAGALK
+341 NMKQFDEGGAGALK

-367 TPDGKTYACQLVG
+367 TPDGKTYSCQLVG

-403 NIVNDDGTPVTP
+403 NIVNDDGSATKPDETPVNPTPTPSEDETPVTP
-415 ADTTPA
+415 TPTPDETPA
-421 DTTPSEDTPADT
+421 EP
-433 TPADTTPSEDTPAD
+433 
-447 TTPPDDTTPADTTPA
+447 
-462 DDTAPVVV
+462 TAV
-470 NHAPVAIISGPV
+470 NHAPVAQIAGPI

-492 LSAES
+492 LSAEG

-517 LSGEDK
+517 VTGDDK
-523 AVVTFTAPEAATAKQ
+523 AVVTFTAPEAATAQQ

-553 ASYLLNVKAKA
+553 TSYLLNVKAKEA
-564 STPSEDEG
+564 APSKDEG
-572 AYPGWSANSTYNAGD
+572 TSGDYAAWSANSKYKAGD

-600 FPYSGWCNNAPTYYE
+600 FPYSGWCNNAPAYYE
-615 PGVGLA
+615 PGAGLA

>member
-1 MNKRTLLSVLIAGAC
+1 MNKRTLLSILVAGAC
-16 VAPFMAQA
+16 VAPVMAQA
-24 SNLQAT
+24 NMLKAES
-30 SGEPYTMKAS
+30 SEPYTMKAS
-40 DLAKKEQELTNFP
+40 DLAKKEQELTDFP
-53 LMQSVKET
+53 LMKSVKAT
-61 IRTLDNASVELIE
+61 IRTLDNAQVELIE
-74 PGRAANPE
+74 PGKATNPD

-88 GIVKASDWEYLFP
+88 SILKESDWEYLFP
-101 LRAQAYTYSNFLK
+101 LRAKEYSYSNFLK

-121 LCQTY
+121 LCDTY
-126 NDGRDSDAICRKELA
+126 TDGRDSLAICRKELA

-161 EWRQALVHV
+161 EWRQALVYV

-229 AMYGDVRVLLDTP
+229 AMFGDVRTLLDKP

-269 LQVIDGTWQPNE
+269 LQVIDGTWQPND

-302 VECGGPTEIAQSQNR
+302 VECGGPTEIAQSENR

-326 YLKVPVPADEVLGCA
+326 YLKVPVPENEVLGCA
-341 NMKQFDEYGAGALK
+341 NMKQFDEGGAGALK

-387 FKDGDYTKC
+387 FKEGDYTKC
-396 VQKFYNV
+396 VQKFFNV
-403 NIVNDDGTPVTP
+403 NIINDDGSAVNPSDNTP
-415 ADTTPA
+415 ADNTPA
-421 DTTPSEDTPADT
+421 DNTPADN
-433 TPADTTPSEDTPAD
+433 TPADNTPAD
-447 TTPPDDTTPADTTPA
+447 NTPADNTPA
-462 DDTAPVVV
+462 DDTPAVT
-470 NHAPVAIISGPV
+470 NHAPVAVISGPV
-482 GAVEAGAQVS
+482 GAVDAGAQVS
-492 LSAES
+492 LSAEG

-517 LSGEDK
+517 VSGEDK
-523 AVVTFTAPEAATAKQ
+523 AVVTFTAPEAATAQ
-538 YEVSLTVSDG
+538 QIEVSLTVSDG
-548 ELSST
+548 ELSDT
-553 ASYLLNVKAKA
+553 TTYLLNVKAKA
-564 STPSEDEG
+564 QNPSGDEG
-572 AYPGWSANSTYNAGD
+572 SDTYAAWSANSKYNAGD

-600 FPYSGWCNNAPTYYE
+600 FPYSGWCNSAPAYYE

-621 WSDAWTAL
+621 WADAWTAL

>member
-16 VAPFMAQA
+16 VAPVIAQA
-24 SNLQAT
+24 TMLKAES
-30 SGEPYTMKAS
+30 SEPYTMKAS
-40 DLAKKEQELTNFP
+40 DLAKKEKELTDFP
-53 LMQSVKET
+53 LMKSVKDT
-61 IRTLDNASVELIE
+61 IRTLDNAQVEQIE
-74 PGRAANPE
+74 PGRAANPV

-88 GIVKASDWEYLFP
+88 GILKESDWEYLFP
-101 LRAQAYTYSNFLK
+101 LRAKDYSYSNFLK

-121 LCQTY
+121 LCDTY

-161 EWRQALVHV
+161 EWRQALVYV

-229 AMYGDVRVLLDTP
+229 AMYGDVRTLLDKP

-269 LQVIDGTWQPNE
+269 LQVIDGTWQPND

-341 NMKQFDEYGAGALK
+341 NMKQFDEGGAGALK

-396 VQKFYNV
+396 VQKFFNV
-403 NIVNDDGTPVTP
+403 NIVNDDGSAVVPDETP
-415 ADTTPA
+415 APA
-421 DTTPSEDTPADT
+421 PAPSEDETPAPTPTPDE
-433 TPADTTPSEDTPAD
+433 TPAPV
-447 TTPPDDTTPADTTPA
+447 PDDIPA
-462 DDTAPVVV
+462 VV
-470 NHAPVAIISGPV
+470 NHAPVAQIAGPI

-492 LSAES
+492 LSAEG

-517 LSGEDK
+517 VTGDDK
-523 AVVTFTAPEAATAKQ
+523 AVVTFNAPEAATAQQ
-538 YEVSLTVSDG
+538 YEISLTVSDG

-553 ASYLLNVKAKA
+553 TTYLLNVKAKA
-564 STPSEDEG
+564 ATPSQDEG
-572 AYPGWSANSTYNAGD
+572 TSGSYPAWSANSKYSAGD

-600 FPYSGWCNNAPTYYE
+600 FPYSGWCNNAPMYYE
-615 PGVGLA
+615 PGAGLA
-621 WSDAWTAL
+621 WSEAWTAL

>member
-1 MNKRTLLSVLIAGAC
+1 MNKRTLLSVLVAGAC

-24 SNLQAT
+24 ASLQAT
-30 SGEPYTMKAS
+30 TSEPYTMKAS
-40 DLAKKEQELTNFP
+40 DLAKKEKELTSFP
-53 LMQSVKET
+53 LMASVKET
-61 IRTLDNASVELIE
+61 IQTLDNAQVEMIE

-101 LRAQAYTYSNFLK
+101 MRAQSYTYSNFLK

-121 LCQTY
+121 LCKTY

-170 REMGWSEGQKGGY
+170 REMGWTEGQKGGY

-189 DVWQGQT
+189 DIWQGQT
-196 WPCGKDKDGDFL
+196 WPCGKDKDGDFV

-229 AMYGDVRVLLDTP
+229 AMFGTVRTLLDKP

-269 LQVIDGTWQPNE
+269 LQVIDGTWQPNA

-326 YLKVPVPADEVLGCA
+326 YLKVPVPANEVLGCA
-341 NMKQFDEYGAGALK
+341 NMKQFDEGGAGALK

-367 TPDGKTYACQLVG
+367 TPDGKTYSCQLVG

-387 FKDGDYTKC
+387 FKEGDYTNC
-396 VQKFYNV
+396 VKKFYNV
-403 NIVNDDGTPVTP
+403 NIINDNGSATTPDEKPVTP
-415 ADTTPA
+415 TPA
-421 DTTPSEDTPADT
+421 EDEMPA
-433 TPADTTPSEDTPAD
+433 P
-447 TTPPDDTTPADTTPA
+447 
-462 DDTAPVVV
+462 APVPDETPVIV
-470 NHAPVAIISGPV
+470 NHAPVAQIAGPI
-482 GAVEAGAQVS
+482 GAVDAGAQVS
-492 LSAES
+492 LSAEG
-497 STDEDG
+497 STDADG

-517 LSGEDK
+517 VTGQDK
-523 AVVTFTAPEAATAKQ
+523 AVVTFKAPEAATAQ
-538 YEVSLTVSDG
+538 QIEISLTVSDG

-553 ASYLLNVKAKA
+553 TSYLLNVKAKA
-564 STPSEDEG
+564 ATPSQDD
-572 AYPGWSANSTYNAGD
+572 ASYAAWSANSKYNAGD

-600 FPYSGWCNNAPTYYE
+600 FPYSGWCNNAPAYYE
-615 PGVGLA
+615 PGAGLA

>member
-16 VAPFMAQA
+16 VAPVIAQA
-24 SNLQAT
+24 TMLKAES
-30 SGEPYTMKAS
+30 SVPYTMKAS
-40 DLAKKEQELTNFP
+40 DLAKKEKELTDFP
-53 LMQSVKET
+53 LMKSVKDT
-61 IRTLDNASVELIE
+61 IRTLDNAQVEQIE
-74 PGRAANPE
+74 PGRAANPV

-88 GIVKASDWEYLFP
+88 GILKESDWEYLFP
-101 LRAQAYTYSNFLK
+101 LRAKDYSYSNFLK

-121 LCQTY
+121 LCDTY
-126 NDGRDSDAICRKELA
+126 NDGRDSEAICRKELA

-153 HESWRPEA
+153 HESWRPEP
-161 EWRQALVHV
+161 EWRQALVYV

-229 AMYGDVRVLLDTP
+229 AMYGDVRTLLDKP

-269 LQVIDGTWQPNE
+269 LQVIDGTWQPND

-326 YLKVPVPADEVLGCA
+326 YLKVPVPDDEVLGCA
-341 NMKQFDEYGAGALK
+341 NMKQFDEGGAGALK

-396 VQKFYNV
+396 VQKFFNV
-403 NIVNDDGTPVTP
+403 NIVNDDGSAVVPDETP
-415 ADTTPA
+415 APA
-421 DTTPSEDTPADT
+421 PAPSEDETPAPTPTPDE
-433 TPADTTPSEDTPAD
+433 TPAPV
-447 TTPPDDTTPADTTPA
+447 PDDIPA
-462 DDTAPVVV
+462 VV
-470 NHAPVAIISGPV
+470 NHAPVAQIAGPI

-492 LSAES
+492 LSAEG

-517 LSGEDK
+517 VTGDDK
-523 AVVTFTAPEAATAKQ
+523 AVVTFNAPEAATAQQ
-538 YEVSLTVSDG
+538 YEISLTVSDG

-553 ASYLLNVKAKA
+553 TTYLLNVKAKA
-564 STPSEDEG
+564 ATPSQDEG
-572 AYPGWSANSTYNAGD
+572 TSGSYPAWSANSKYSAGD

-600 FPYSGWCNNAPTYYE
+600 FPYSGWCNNAPMYYE
-615 PGVGLA
+615 PGAGLA
-621 WSDAWTAL
+621 WSEAWTAL

>member
-1 MNKRTLLSVLIAGAC
+1 MNKRTLLSVLIAAAC
-16 VAPFMAQA
+16 MAPVMAQA
-24 SNLQAT
+24 AMLQADST
-30 SGEPYTMKAS
+30 EPYTMKAS

-53 LMQSVKET
+53 LMQSVKAT
-61 IRTLDNASVELIE
+61 IRTLDNSQVELIE
-74 PGRAANPE
+74 PGRAANPA

-101 LRAQAYTYSNFLK
+101 LRAKDYSYSNFLK

-121 LCQTY
+121 LCDTY
-126 NDGRDSDAICRKELA
+126 NDGRNSESICRKELA

-161 EWRQALVHV
+161 EWRQALVYV
-170 REMGWSEGQKGGY
+170 REMGWTEGQKGGY

-189 DVWQGQT
+189 DIWQGQT

-229 AMYGDVRVLLDTP
+229 AMFGDVRTLLDKP

-269 LQVIDGTWQPNE
+269 LQVIDGTWQPND

-317 IKYYKEFAN
+317 IKYYKELAN
-326 YLKVPVPADEVLGCA
+326 YLKVPVPEDEVLGCA
-341 NMKQFDEYGAGALK
+341 NMKQFDEGGAGALK

-367 TPDGKTYACQLVG
+367 TPDGKTYSCQLVG

-387 FKDGDYTKC
+387 FKEGDYTKC

-403 NIVNDDGTPVTP
+403 NIVNDDG
-415 ADTTPA
+415 
-421 DTTPSEDTPADT
+421 S
-433 TPADTTPSEDTPAD
+433 SI
-447 TTPPDDTTPADTTPA
+447 TPPDDTTPPDDVTP
-462 DDTAPVVV
+462 PVA
-470 NHAPVAIISGPV
+470 NHAPVAHIAGPI
-482 GAVEAGAQVS
+482 GAVDAGAKVS
-492 LSAES
+492 LSAEG

-517 LSGEDK
+517 VSGEDK
-523 AVVTFTAPEAATAKQ
+523 AVVTFDAPEAATARQ
-538 YEVSLTVSDG
+538 YELSLTVSDG
-548 ELSST
+548 ELSDT
-553 ASYLLNVKAKA
+553 TTYLLNVNAKA
-564 STPSEDEG
+564 ASPDEETSG
-572 AYPGWSANSTYNAGD
+572 SYPAWSATSKFNAGD

-600 FPYSGWCNNAPTYYE
+600 FPYSGWCNSAAAYYE

-621 WSDAWTAL
+621 WADAWTAL

>member
-1 MNKRTLLSVLIAGAC
+1 MNKRTLLSVLVAGAC

-24 SNLQAT
+24 ASLQAT
-30 SGEPYTMKAS
+30 TSEPYTMKAS
-40 DLAKKEQELTNFP
+40 DLAKKEKELTSFP
-53 LMQSVKET
+53 LMASVKET
-61 IRTLDNASVELIE
+61 IQTLDNAQVEMIE

-101 LRAQAYTYSNFLK
+101 MRAQSYTYSNFLK

-121 LCQTY
+121 LCKTY

-170 REMGWSEGQKGGY
+170 REMGWTEGQKDGY

-189 DVWQGQT
+189 DIWQGQT
-196 WPCGKDKDGDFL
+196 WPCGKDKDGDFV

-229 AMYGDVRVLLDTP
+229 AMFGTVRTLLDKP

-269 LQVIDGTWQPNE
+269 LQVIDGTWQPND

-326 YLKVPVPADEVLGCA
+326 YLKVPVPANEVLGCA
-341 NMKQFDEYGAGALK
+341 NMKQFDEGGAGALK

-367 TPDGKTYACQLVG
+367 TPDGKTYSCQLVG

-387 FKDGDYTKC
+387 FKEGDYTNC
-396 VQKFYNV
+396 VKKFYNV
-403 NIVNDDGTPVTP
+403 NIINDDGSATTPDEKPVTP
-415 ADTTPA
+415 TPA
-421 DTTPSEDTPADT
+421 EDETPAPAPVPDE
-433 TPADTTPSEDTPAD
+433 TPA
-447 TTPPDDTTPADTTPA
+447 
-462 DDTAPVVV
+462 VV
-470 NHAPVAIISGPV
+470 NHAPVAQIAGPI
-482 GAVEAGAQVS
+482 GAVDAGAQVS
-492 LSAES
+492 LSAEG
-497 STDEDG
+497 STDADG

-517 LSGEDK
+517 VTGQDK
-523 AVVTFTAPEAATAKQ
+523 AVVTFKAPEAATAQ
-538 YEVSLTVSDG
+538 QIEVSLTVSDG

-553 ASYLLNVKAKA
+553 TSYLLNVKAKA
-564 STPSEDEG
+564 ATPSQDD
-572 AYPGWSANSTYNAGD
+572 ASYAAWSANSKYNAGD

-600 FPYSGWCNNAPTYYE
+600 FPYSGWCNNAPAYYE
-615 PGVGLA
+615 PGAGLA

>member
-1 MNKRTLLSVLIAGAC
+1 MNKRTLLSVLVAGAC

-24 SNLQAT
+24 ASLQAT
-30 SGEPYTMKAS
+30 TGEPYTMKAS
-40 DLAKKEQELTNFP
+40 DLAKKEHELTNFP
-53 LMQSVKET
+53 LMASVKET
-61 IRTLDNASVELIE
+61 IQTLDNAQVELIE
-74 PGRAANPE
+74 PGRAANPD

-121 LCQTY
+121 LCKTY

-229 AMYGDVRVLLDTP
+229 AMYGDVRTLLDKP

-269 LQVIDGTWQPNE
+269 LQVIDGTWQPND

-326 YLKVPVPADEVLGCA
+326 YLKVPVPANEVLGCA
-341 NMKQFDEYGAGALK
+341 NMKQFDEGGAGALK

-367 TPDGKTYACQLVG
+367 TPDGKTYSCQLVG

-387 FKDGDYTKC
+387 FKEGDYSKC

-403 NIVNDDGTPVTP
+403 NIVNDDGSSVTPDETPVTP
-415 ADTTPA
+415 TP
-421 DTTPSEDTPADT
+421 TPSEDVTPAP
-433 TPADTTPSEDTPAD
+433 TPAPVPDETPVE
-447 TTPPDDTTPADTTPA
+447 
-462 DDTAPVVV
+462 PVAV
-470 NHAPVAIISGPV
+470 NHAPVAQIAGPI

-492 LSAES
+492 LSAEGT
-497 STDEDG
+497 TDADG

-517 LSGEDK
+517 VTGEDK
-523 AVVTFTAPEAATAKQ
+523 AVVTFKAPESATAQQ

-553 ASYLLNVKAKA
+553 TSYLLNVKAKA
-564 STPSEDEG
+564 ATPSGEDTS
-572 AYPGWSANSTYNAGD
+572 YPAWSANSKYNAGD

-600 FPYSGWCNNAPTYYE
+600 FPYSGWCNSAPTYYE
-615 PGVGLA
+615 PGAGLA
-621 WSDAWTAL
+621 WAEAWTAL